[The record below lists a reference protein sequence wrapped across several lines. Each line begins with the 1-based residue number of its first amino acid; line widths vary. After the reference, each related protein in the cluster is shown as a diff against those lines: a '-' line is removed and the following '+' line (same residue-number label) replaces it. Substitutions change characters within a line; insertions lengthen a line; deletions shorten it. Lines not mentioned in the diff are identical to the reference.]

1 MKCDEETCDH
11 LDTSDLKEEGTGGKN
26 RRKKTFIASPKTI
39 THRRVD
45 SNAAYVSTPNDKRSA
60 NAISHTVA
68 MDVDAA
74 DE

>member
-1 MKCDEETCDH
+1 MVAWIPQ
-11 LDTSDLKEEGTGGKN
+11 TS
-26 RRKKTFIASPKTI
+26 RKKVLVARIDKNTFIASPKTI

-45 SNAAYVSTPNDKRSA
+45 SNAAYVSTPNDKRSD

-68 MDVDAA
+68 MDVDVAA